1 MDIVERLREKA
12 ERKSPN
18 LYRKQQRIET
28 EAADEIERLR
38 EALRLMPKTITDAA
52 DEIKRL
58 RYALQW
64 IASCEGG
71 DVYEIWKEMQ
81 KTAKAALKE
90 GEKDGKKL

>member
-38 EALRLMPKTITDAA
+38 EAHETVSKIVDGMTLHFVERGK
-52 DEIKRL
+52 EIERL
-58 RYALQW
+58 RNALRW
-64 IASCEGG
+64 ALPY
-71 DVYEIWKEMQ
+71 V
-81 KTAKAALKE
+81 KTDEKVNDIVCAALKE
-90 GEKDGKKL
+90 GE